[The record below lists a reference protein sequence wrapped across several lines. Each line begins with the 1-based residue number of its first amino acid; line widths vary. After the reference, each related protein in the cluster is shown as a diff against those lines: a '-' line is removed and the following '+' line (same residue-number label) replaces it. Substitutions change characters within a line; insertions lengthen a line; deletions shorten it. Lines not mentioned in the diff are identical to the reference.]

1 MATAGTVSVENLM
14 DQANIWTESSR
25 SSHEGRHDRAIV
37 AKGVAGGAAAG
48 CAGAV
53 MESSTARLSLDP
65 GPEGE
70 AQAWSVIRGLAHFAR
85 GPGFDPG
92 RFQAF
97 RSRPNGDLVPLAH
110 GEFGWAEWCWR
121 PGHGWAPGPA
131 PLDPEIQVFADL
143 YLPVCGVS
151 PPGCLAVGHLGQ
163 SLDGFIATGCGD
175 SFYVTGP
182 ENIRHLH
189 RMRALSD
196 GVLVG
201 TETAACDD
209 PRLTTRLVPGDNPVR
224 VILDRQRRLPP
235 GLHIF
240 TDGAAETLLCC
251 DRQLVRPGQDRQ
263 GQARVLGVPCRAGRL
278 DLRAL
283 MEALTERGLRRLFVE
298 GGGALVSAFL
308 SQGLLDRLQLTVA
321 PLVIGTGRPGLR
333 VPAPDR
339 LSDARRP
346 PVRLFQMGSDLLYD
360 LDLRRQAGSHGTTEE
375 ARPPL
380 VRVF

>member
-1 MATAGTVSVENLM
+1 
-14 DQANIWTESSR
+14 
-25 SSHEGRHDRAIV
+25 
-37 AKGVAGGAAAG
+37 
-48 CAGAV
+48 
-53 MESSTARLSLDP
+53 MESSTARLSPSP

-70 AQAWSVIRGLAHFAR
+70 VQAWSMIRGLAQFAR

-97 RSRPNGDLVPLAH
+97 GSRPNGDLTFLAG
-110 GEFGWAEWCWR
+110 GESRWADWCWR

-131 PLDPEIQVFADL
+131 TLDPEVQALADL
-143 YLPVCGVS
+143 YLPLCGPS
-151 PPGCLAVGHLGQ
+151 PPGCAVVGHLGQ

-209 PRLTTRLVPGDNPVR
+209 PRLTTRLVAGDNPVR

-235 GLHIF
+235 GLRIF

-251 DRQLVRPGQDRQ
+251 DRELARPGQDRQ
-263 GQARVLGVPCRAGRL
+263 GQAQVLGIPCRAGRL

-283 MEALTERGLRRLFVE
+283 TEALAERGLRRLFVE
-298 GGGALVSAFL
+298 GGGALVSALL

-339 LSDARRP
+339 LIDARRP

-360 LDLRRQAGSHGTTEE
+360 LDLRGEAQSPGPMGRAG
-375 ARPPL
+375 PPL

>member
-1 MATAGTVSVENLM
+1 MEASSV
-14 DQANIWTESSR
+14 
-25 SSHEGRHDRAIV
+25 
-37 AKGVAGGAAAG
+37 
-48 CAGAV
+48 
-53 MESSTARLSLDP
+53 RLSLDSC
-65 GPEGE
+65 PEGE
-70 AQAWSVIRGLAHFAR
+70 VETRAWSMIRGLARCAR
-85 GPGFDPG
+85 DPGFEPG
-92 RFQAF
+92 RSQAF
-97 RSRPNGDLVPLAH
+97 RSRPDGGLAPLAR
-110 GEFGWAEWCWR
+110 GEVCWADWCWR

-131 PLDPEIQVFADL
+131 SLDPEVRALADL
-143 YLPVCGVS
+143 YLPLCGPS
-151 PPGCLAVGHLGQ
+151 PPGCVVVGHLGQ

-209 PRLTTRLVPGDNPVR
+209 PRLTTRLVAGDNPVR
-224 VILDRQRRLPP
+224 VILDRRRRLPP
-235 GLHIF
+235 GLRIF

-251 DRQLVRPGQDRQ
+251 DRELVHPGQERQ
-263 GQARVLGVPCRAGRL
+263 GQARVLGIPGRAGRL

-283 MEALTERGLRRLFVE
+283 MEALVERGLRRLFVE

-339 LSDARRP
+339 LVDARRP
-346 PVRLFQMGSDLLYD
+346 PVRLFRMGSDLLYD
-360 LDLRRQAGSHGTTEE
+360 LDLRPPAESQGATEE

-380 VRVF
+380 ARVF